1 MEPSARPIP
10 VLTSIAGLA
19 PSREVW
25 LTDIWGVIHNGVAPF
40 APACEATTKFRLAGG
55 TVILLSNAPR
65 PASSVVTQLDR
76 LGVPRF
82 AWDAILTSGDAARA
96 LVGAYAGKRVFHL
109 GPERDLSLYDD
120 LGVTLA
126 GAADADAVSCT
137 GLFDDEIE
145 TADDYAPLLAELAAR
160 ELPMIC
166 ANPDLT
172 VERGDQIIYCAGA
185 LAAAYEA
192 KGGRVAYAGKPYL
205 PIYDMAFAMI
215 AKLKE
220 KPVARERI
228 LCIGDGLHTDI
239 KGAAAA
245 GLDSVFIASG
255 VHAPTGVTTETV
267 ARLFPSRDERPV
279 AAMPAL
285 AW

>member
-1 MEPSARPIP
+1 MP
-10 VLTSIAGLA
+10 
-19 PSREVW
+19 
-25 LTDIWGVIHNGVAPF
+25 
-40 APACEATTKFRLAGG
+40 
-55 TVILLSNAPR
+55 
-65 PASSVVTQLDR
+65 
-76 LGVPRF
+76 
-82 AWDAILTSGDAARA
+82 
-96 LVGAYAGKRVFHL
+96 
-109 GPERDLSLYDD
+109 
-120 LGVTLA
+120 
-126 GAADADAVSCT
+126 
-137 GLFDDEIE
+137 
-145 TADDYAPLLAELAAR
+145 
-160 ELPMIC
+160 
-166 ANPDLT
+166 
-172 VERGDQIIYCAGA
+172 
-185 LAAAYEA
+185 
-192 KGGRVAYAGKPYL
+192 GKPYL